1 MSTRSDADFAFVVKS
16 CVIMRTQNHIA
27 GAIEDLIGRV
37 CGTVIEE
44 LIYCFVRAFICGGLL
59 ESNGTKTEK

>member
-1 MSTRSDADFAFVVKS
+1 ML
-16 CVIMRTQNHIA
+16 TQNHIA
-27 GAIEDLIGRV
+27 RSIEDPIGVV